1 MLILSNN
8 DITNLDFNI
17 TDINNLVYETILN
30 KNKYILPAKISLKTD
45 TGFFNTMPCIVDNL
59 YSCKIVIRNNKN
71 NPSLSGNIYIYD
83 INTSELIA
91 MLDSKWITSIRTGSI
106 AANTVKILGM
116 DNFEN
121 LSLIGLGEC
130 MYAFTKCLLNIF
142 PKRMFK
148 ISLMKYKN
156 HCEKFINYFGE
167 HNNLQFTIVDNNT
180 DFIQNADIIVS
191 AVTDQT
197 ELFTNDVTL
206 YKPGCLIIP
215 IQTKGFQ
222 NCDTVFDKVFVDD
235 DNHVKC
241 FQNYGKFKSY
251 NELTNVL
258 LHKCKGR
265 ESNEE
270 RILAYNIG
278 LAIHDNIIASNIV
291 KNYIQKM
298 NRITS
303 INEGTADEKV

>member
-1 MLILSNN
+1 
-8 DITNLDFNI
+8 
-17 TDINNLVYETILN
+17 
-30 KNKYILPAKISLKTD
+30 
-45 TGFFNTMPCIVDNL
+45 MPCIVDNL

-156 HCEKFINYFGE
+156 HHEKFINYFG
-167 HNNLQFTIVDNNT
+167 DNNFKF
-180 DFIQNADIIVS
+180 D
-191 AVTDQT
+191 
-197 ELFTNDVTL
+197 
-206 YKPGCLIIP
+206 LII
-215 IQTKGFQ
+215 IQIL
-222 NCDTVFDKVFVDD
+222 
-235 DNHVKC
+235 
-241 FQNYGKFKSY
+241 FK
-251 NELTNVL
+251 TQ
-258 LHKCKGR
+258 
-265 ESNEE
+265 
-270 RILAYNIG
+270 I
-278 LAIHDNIIASNIV
+278 
-291 KNYIQKM
+291 
-298 NRITS
+298 
-303 INEGTADEKV
+303 